1 MKLLYNQG
9 AAIDGF
15 VIWIHGCRR
24 DKHHDVRATDSTTDV
39 RVIWIFD
46 ILGYAVSEKNYLK
59 CQEFSLDI

>member
-39 RVIWIFD
+39 RVI
-46 ILGYAVSEKNYLK
+46 
-59 CQEFSLDI
+59 